1 MCIWTLTLWLYNFTD
16 GILYGVCQYSVDLTR
31 VLSQPRVEITPG
43 HKSLHLSMTTCATC
57 PGWRPTRVS
66 LSACLKRSLE
76 DGSEYLASRENCVE
90 VETIVSSWS
99 SDVIMIGNLSM
110 FSEYEIEIDFNLE
123 FFNATSLYRVQG
135 RTSKFY
141 RWLVNLSD
149 RCTTTFRFNN
159 IWFCSLEP
167 HSDKCNFIYSQD
179 RTKDIFTLSWITIS
193 PLFRSRS
200 EHHMECGLLWPAQG
214 CLDWEE
220 VLLRWEQ
227 PREAGLEDREG
238 RGGRDSQGLGD
249 LGDPDQPPS
258 RRTISSDP
266 DWSPDKRVRL
276 IQLYRM

>member
-1 MCIWTLTLWLYNFTD
+1 MELITPSPTLPSTLSWKVTSAVSRPGAGAGGEKSAVSGITKCELQHLLCDFTD

-43 HKSLHLSMTTCATC
+43 HKSLHLSMTTCDTC

-76 DGSEYLASRENCVE
+76 DDSEYLASREKCVE
-90 VETIVSSWS
+90 AETIVSSWS

-110 FSEYEIEIDFNLE
+110 FAEYEIEIDFNLE

-159 IWFCSLEP
+159 I
-167 HSDKCNFIYSQD
+167 
-179 RTKDIFTLSWITIS
+179 
-193 PLFRSRS
+193 
-200 EHHMECGLLWPAQG
+200 
-214 CLDWEE
+214 
-220 VLLRWEQ
+220 
-227 PREAGLEDREG
+227 
-238 RGGRDSQGLGD
+238 
-249 LGDPDQPPS
+249 
-258 RRTISSDP
+258 
-266 DWSPDKRVRL
+266 
-276 IQLYRM
+276 